1 MASTFQHDYRVNHWF
16 WPELKKVGSTW
27 SMLPEH
33 KVFTR
38 NTQIFYEM
46 FGCLEHGSPPV
57 QSIFSVWIAQFIFFP
72 MYCGTPWIKY
82 YIDFIFLC
90 NFSIKCSY
98 LMKDSETEASPIFDT
113 GMPPPPAITQPPPA
127 TTTNSLST
135 ISQLLYLLWS
145 LAFLI
150 TVSYKN
156 IPIQSWIMCEPTTH
170 QTLLPHNRHFFQRP
184 LPLN

>member
-1 MASTFQHDYRVNHWF
+1 
-16 WPELKKVGSTW
+16 
-27 SMLPEH
+27 MLPEH

-46 FGCLEHGSPPV
+46 FGAWLSSSSVHIFCVNS
-57 QSIFSVWIAQFIFFP
+57 SIYIFSQCL
-72 MYCGTPWIKY
+72 YCGTPWIKY

-156 IPIQSWIMCEPTTH
+156 IPIQS
-170 QTLLPHNRHFFQRP
+170 
-184 LPLN
+184 